1 MRFELNDN
9 RNECARHGRGPRATF
24 YRMLFPLPPRTPSWP
39 ADFQHVEL
47 TERIIGVAMQVIREL
62 GAGFVESV
70 YRRAMMVALDD
81 EGLRA
86 EEHVPIGVS
95 FRGRE
100 VGHFQGDILVEGK
113 VLLELKAVRALA
125 PDHQAQ
131 LINDLKATG
140 VEVGLLLNFG
150 TQRLGF
156 RRVHRGKPL
165 KESCPSLFQTERC
178 DASRVW
184 RGMARSL

>member
-1 MRFELNDN
+1 MRFELNDS
-9 RNECARHGRGPRATF
+9 RSESARHGRGPRATF
-24 YRMLFPLPPRTPSWP
+24 YRMFPLPPRAPSWP

-47 TERIIGVAMQVIREL
+47 TERIIGVAIQVIREL

-113 VLLELKAVRALA
+113 VLLELKAVRVLA

-131 LINDLKATG
+131 LINYLKATG

-156 RRVHRGKPL
+156 RRVHQGNPK
-165 KESCPSLFQTERC
+165 KESCPS
-178 DASRVW
+178 
-184 RGMARSL
+184 

>member
-131 LINDLKATG
+131 LINDLKAKRPQWSRHKFRAG
-140 VEVGLLLNFG
+140 LDELLRLEVVASPRRTRPREYTLIKEMAEQAQA
-150 TQRLGF
+150 TQCG
-156 RRVHRGKPL
+156 
-165 KESCPSLFQTERC
+165 
-178 DASRVW
+178 
-184 RGMARSL
+184 